1 MIVFFK
7 QISKF
12 EFLYRDLFLLK
23 RSLFIS
29 LMIIVFLGGCD
40 SLQNNTD
47 IKIAVSLKD
56 KARVSALIAEKQILS
71 AEPFN
76 RKFKKKS
83 ESNTYVHIDSNKTGI
98 NFVNKWSPSAQYE
111 NQLENSFISAGV
123 AIGDYNN
130 DGLQDIYLSRQQ
142 DGGRLYK
149 NLGGMQFEDVT
160 KIAGILDNEMWST
173 GVSFIDINNDGWLDI
188 YVCGFDSHNKL
199 YINTKG
205 KFEEKAKA
213 YGLDYK
219 GASVMMAFA
228 DYDSDG
234 DLDAYLLTNRL
245 TMSNDS
251 VMTKITGSKN
261 GKLQVEEEYKEL
273 GYFLERPGTY
283 PALINAGQYD
293 YLYKNENGYFKD
305 ITAESGIGKN
315 PYYGLSA
322 TWWDYNNDGRPDL
335 YVANDFMGPDHLFKN
350 MGLNENGIVQ
360 FLDVT
365 DEAVPYTPWFSM
377 GSDYSDINNDG
388 KMDFMASDMAGSNHY
403 RDKVSMG
410 AMTGPNSE
418 AWFLNFPNPPQYM
431 RNMVYLN
438 TGTNRFM
445 EVGYLSGLSATDWTW
460 TVKFGDLD
468 NDGYEDVYFT
478 NGMSRDFGNGDAKD
492 RFRSQKSKSV
502 NNFDFW
508 NDQEPYKL
516 KNMVFK
522 NLGDLKFEDVSS
534 NWGLDYLGV
543 STGSALGDLDGD
555 GDLDIIMNGFD
566 EAVRLYDNN
575 LNDKNSIRL
584 ELIGKETNSR
594 ALGARVEMHYN
605 ESSKTMTRYVSSS
618 RGFMSSSESVIHF
631 GLGTYEKADK
641 ITISWPS
648 GIVQILEDIPVGHL
662 YKIAEK
668 SNSKKIKPKHQ
679 TIFKKSNSSLSKVK
693 HREKI
698 FNDFKREKLLPNK
711 LSQLG
716 SGVSWG
722 DVDGD
727 GDDDVYLGGASGS
740 SGKIYINNGSG
751 AFDNLPQKTFMKDA
765 RYEDM
770 GSIFI
775 DPDNDG
781 DLDLYVVSGGVECQQ
796 GDKILQDRIYLND
809 GSGNYSRGFSGLLPK
824 MHDSGGIVSAAD
836 IDKDG
841 RLELFIGGRVVPGS
855 YPQNPRSYMLKNIG
869 PKYVDVTDAI
879 APGLKQKGMVTSAIF
894 SDVDGDNW
902 TDLLISYEWGPI
914 RFFRNNSGKLVEETE
929 KVGLGQKLGWFN
941 SISGGDIDNDGDTDF
956 IVGNTGF
963 NSKYKATNENPE
975 LLFYGD
981 FYGSGQKNIIEAKF
995 EQNVCL
1001 PRRGLSCSSNAMPM
1015 IKEQFSTYHD
1025 FAISSVEDIYSEALL
1040 RSAEKFVANEL
1051 ASGVLI
1057 NSKDT
1062 NGDIVFEFRPLPR
1075 TVQASP
1081 IFGSSLCDV
1090 NGDGNLDLYVVQN
1103 FSGPQRETG
1112 YMKGGVS
1119 QLLLGDG
1126 TGAFKL
1132 ISPDESG
1139 LVVSG
1144 DATTLTTHDFN
1155 RDGSVDFFVGV
1166 NNDNYELFMSQRN
1179 SGSYALR
1186 LPDFPKGRKYAGSK
1200 IWVYYKNDSVQL
1212 HELNIG
1218 SGYLSQSAPIV
1229 FLGNKKN
1236 IEKVEVQWADGTINN
1251 IDINKNIN
1259 NVNSIN

>member
-1 MIVFFK
+1 MNFFFR
-7 QISKF
+7 QISDFKLSIKGFVLF
-12 EFLYRDLFLLK
+12 ERG
-23 RSLFIS
+23 LFIS
-29 LMIIVFLGGCD
+29 LMIIIFFVGCG
-40 SLQNNTD
+40 SSGKNTKS
-47 IKIAVSLKD
+47 KIAISEKD
-56 KARVSALIAEKQILS
+56 KTRINALISKKQVLS

-76 RKFKKKS
+76 QKIQSQRT
-83 ESNTYVHIDSNKTGI
+83 SNTFTHIDSSKTGI
-98 NFVNKWSPSAQYE
+98 NFINKWNPDPQYK

-130 DGLQDIYLSRQQ
+130 DGRQDVFLSRQQ

-160 KIAGILDNEMWST
+160 ERAGVSDDEMWST
-173 GVSFIDINNDGWLDI
+173 GVSFIDINNDGWLDL
-188 YVCGFDSHNKL
+188 YVCGFDSPNKL
-199 YINTKG
+199 YINNKG
-205 KFEEKAKA
+205 SFKEEAKT

-228 DYDSDG
+228 DYDNDG

-245 TMSNDS
+245 TMDNDS
-251 VMTKITGSKN
+251 VMTKIIGGKN
-261 GKLQVEEEYKEL
+261 EKLQVKPEYEEL

-293 YLYKNENGYFKD
+293 YLYKNEGGYFIDVTK
-305 ITAESGIGKN
+305 ESGIGKN

-335 YVANDFMGPDHLFKN
+335 YVANDFMGPDHLFQN
-350 MGLNENGIVQ
+350 MGLNENGVVQ

-365 DEAVPYTPWFSM
+365 KKAVPYTPWFSM

-438 TGTNRFM
+438 TGTSRFM

-492 RFRSQKSKSV
+492 RFRSQKSKSMD
-502 NNFDFW
+502 NFDFW
-508 NDQEPYKL
+508 NNQKPYKL

-566 EAVRLYDNN
+566 EPVRIYHNN
-575 LNDKNSIRL
+575 LTDNNSIRL
-584 ELIGKETNSR
+584 ELIGKETNNR
-594 ALGARVEMHYN
+594 GLGARIEMRYDK
-605 ESSKTMTRYVSSS
+605 SSKTMIRYVSSS
-618 RGFMSSSESVIHF
+618 RGFMSSSESVVHF
-631 GLGTYEKADK
+631 GLGVYEKANK
-641 ITISWPS
+641 ITIRWPS
-648 GIVQILEDIPVGHL
+648 GVVQILQDVPVGHL
-662 YKIAEK
+662 YTVIEK
-668 SNSKKIKPKHQ
+668 SNSKSLEPKYEQ
-679 TIFKKSNSSLSKVK
+679 LFKKSNSSLSKVQ
-693 HREKI
+693 HHEKI

-727 GDDDVYLGGASGS
+727 GDDDVYLGGASGFG
-740 SGKIYINNGSG
+740 GKVYINNGLGSF
-751 AFDNLPQKTFMKDA
+751 ANKPQKIFIKDA
-765 RYEDM
+765 RHEDM

-809 GSGNYSRGFSGLLPK
+809 GRGNYSSGFSGLLPK
-824 MHDSGGIVSAAD
+824 MYDSGGIVCAAD
-836 IDKDG
+836 INKDG
-841 RLELFIGGRVVPGS
+841 RLELFIGGRVIPGN
-855 YPQNPRSYMLKNIG
+855 YPQNPRSYILKNVG
-869 PKYVDVTDAI
+869 PRYVDVTDDI
-879 APGLKQKGMVTSAIF
+879 APELKQRGMVTSAVF

-902 TDLLISYEWGPI
+902 IDLLISYEWGPI
-914 RFFRNNSGKLVEETE
+914 RFFRNESGELVDRTKE
-929 KVGLGQKLGWFN
+929 VGLGQKFGWFN
-941 SISGGDIDNDGDTDF
+941 SISAGDIDNDGDTDF

-963 NSKYKATNENPE
+963 NTKYKASHADPE

-981 FYGSGQKNIIEAKF
+981 FYGSGQKNIIEAKY

-1015 IKEQFSTYHD
+1015 IKEKFPTYHD
-1025 FAISSVEDIYSEALL
+1025 FAISSVEDIYTEALL
-1040 RSAEKFVANEL
+1040 SSAEKLVANEL
-1051 ASGVLI
+1051 ASAILI
-1057 NSKDT
+1057 NSKDS
-1062 NGDIVFEFRPLPR
+1062 NGDVFFEFRPLPR
-1075 TVQASP
+1075 IVQASP

-1103 FSGPQRETG
+1103 FLGPQRETG
-1112 YMKGGVS
+1112 YMKGGIS
-1119 QLLLGDG
+1119 QLLVGDG
-1126 TGAFKL
+1126 MGNFAPVPADK
-1132 ISPDESG
+1132 SG

-1144 DATTLTTHDFN
+1144 DATTLTTHDLN
-1155 RDGSVDFFVGV
+1155 NDGSVDFFVGV
-1166 NNDNYELFMSQRN
+1166 NNSDYEVFINQKSRN
-1179 SGSYALR
+1179 SYALR
-1186 LPDFPKGRKYAGSK
+1186 LPDFPKGKKYAGSK
-1200 IWVYYKNDSVQL
+1200 IRAYYNNGSIQL
-1212 HELNIG
+1212 HELTIG
-1218 SGYLSQSAPIV
+1218 GGYLSQSSPIV

-1236 IEKVEVQWADGTINN
+1236 IEKVVVEWADGSKNN
-1251 IDINKNIN
+1251 LDINKIKNNIN
-1259 NVNSIN
+1259 SF

>member
-1 MIVFFK
+1 M
-7 QISKF
+7 
-12 EFLYRDLFLLK
+12 
-23 RSLFIS
+23 
-29 LMIIVFLGGCD
+29 MIIFLGVCD
-40 SLQNNTD
+40 SLRNKTESKVAISREVKTRIN
-47 IKIAVSLKD
+47 
-56 KARVSALIAEKQILS
+56 ALISKKQVLS

-76 RKFKKKS
+76 NTFQSRKK
-83 ESNTYVHIDSNKTGI
+83 SNTYIHIDSSKTGI
-98 NFVNKWSPSAQYE
+98 NFINKWDPDPQYK

-130 DGLQDIYLSRQQ
+130 DGLQDVFLSRQQ

-149 NLGGMQFEDVT
+149 NLGGMRFEDVT
-160 KIAGILDNEMWST
+160 ESTGVADNKMWST
-173 GVSFIDINNDGWLDI
+173 GVSFIDINNDGWLDL
-188 YVCGFDSHNKL
+188 YVCGFDSPNKL
-199 YINTKG
+199 YINNKG
-205 KFEEKAKA
+205 SFIEKAKA
-213 YGLDYK
+213 YGLDHK

-228 DYDSDG
+228 DYDNDG

-245 TMSNDS
+245 TMDTDS
-251 VMTKITGSKN
+251 VMTKITGGKN
-261 GKLQVEEEYKEL
+261 GKLQIKPEHKEL
-273 GYFLERPGTY
+273 GYFLQRPGTY

-293 YLYKNENGYFKD
+293 YLYKNENGYFVD
-305 ITAESGIGKN
+305 ITEASGIGKN

-335 YVANDFMGPDHLFKN
+335 YVANDFMGPDHLFQN
-350 MGLNENGIVQ
+350 MGLNEKGIVQ

-365 DEAVPYTPWFSM
+365 DQAVPYTPWFSM

-388 KMDFMASDMAGSNHY
+388 KIDFMASDMAGSNHY

-438 TGTNRFM
+438 TGASRFM

-502 NNFDFW
+502 DNFDFW

-534 NWGLDYLGV
+534 NWGLDHFGV

-566 EAVRLYDNN
+566 EPVRIYHNN
-575 LNDKNSIRL
+575 LMYNNSIRL
-584 ELIGKETNSR
+584 DLRGKETNSQG
-594 ALGARVEMHYN
+594 LGARVEMHYDK
-605 ESSKTMTRYVSSS
+605 SSKIMIRYVSSS

-631 GLGTYEKADK
+631 GLGAYEKANK
-641 ITISWPS
+641 ITIRWPS
-648 GIVQILEDIPVGHL
+648 GVVQNLENVPVGHL
-662 YKIAEK
+662 YTIVEK
-668 SNSKKIKPKHQ
+668 NNSENLKPKHERM
-679 TIFKKSNSSLSKVK
+679 FKKSSSSLSKVQ

-698 FNDFKREKLLPNK
+698 FDDFKREKLLPNK

-740 SGKIYINNGSG
+740 GGRIYINNGSG
-751 AFDNLPQKTFMKDA
+751 DFENKPQKIFIKDA
-765 RYEDM
+765 QHEDM

-781 DLDLYVVSGGVECQQ
+781 DLDLYVVSGGVECWQ

-809 GSGNYSRGFSGLLPK
+809 GSGNYSSGLSGLLPK
-824 MHDSGGIVSAAD
+824 MHDSGGIISAAD

-841 RLELFIGGRVVPGS
+841 RLELFIGGRVVPGQ
-855 YPQNPRSYMLKNIG
+855 YPQNPRSYVLKNIG
-869 PKYVDVTDAI
+869 PKYVDVTDDI
-879 APGLKQKGMVTSAIF
+879 APDLKQKGMVTSAIF
-894 SDVDGDNW
+894 SDIDGDNW

-914 RFFRNNSGKLVEETE
+914 RFFRNNSGKLIEQTN
-929 KVGLGQKLGWFN
+929 KVGLGEKFGWFN
-941 SISGGDIDNDGDTDF
+941 SISSGDIDNDGDTDF
-956 IVGNTGF
+956 IVGNAGLNT
-963 NSKYKATNENPE
+963 KYKATKADPE

-1015 IKEQFSTYHD
+1015 IKEKFPTYHD
-1025 FAISSVEDIYSEALL
+1025 FAISSVEDIYTEALL
-1040 RSAEKFVANEL
+1040 NSAEKFVANEL
-1051 ASGVLI
+1051 ASAILI
-1057 NSKDT
+1057 NSKDS

-1075 TVQASP
+1075 VAQASP

-1119 QLLLGDG
+1119 QLLFGDG
-1126 TGAFKL
+1126 TGVFTP
-1132 ISPDESG
+1132 ISAGESG

-1155 RDGSVDFFVGV
+1155 NDGSVDFFVGV
-1166 NNDNYELFMSQRN
+1166 NNANYELFINQKESR
-1179 SGSYALR
+1179 SFALR

-1200 IWVYYKNDSVQL
+1200 IWVYYNNDSIQL

-1218 SGYLSQSAPIV
+1218 GGYLSQSAPVV

-1236 IEKVEVQWADGTINN
+1236 IEKVVVQWADGSKNNLDIDKIRNN
-1251 IDINKNIN
+1251 I
-1259 NVNSIN
+1259 NSFD